1 MPWCP
6 ECGAEYREG
15 FTRCSECRVALVN
28 EPPPGTERPAEP
40 GPEWVEVAGYTT
52 VEEARFAQ
60 GLLQEQGIRAEV
72 VDKHV
77 VAYPFPQT
85 DEAEVLLLVAPAD
98 LDRADAMLAEAETG
112 RDALAEEA
120 DTGSEGTD
128 KESG

>member
-15 FTRCSECRVALVN
+15 FNRCSECGIPLVN
-28 EPPPGTERPAEP
+28 EPPPGTEQPAEL

-52 VEEARFAQ
+52 VEEARLAQ
-60 GLLQEQGIRAEV
+60 GLLEEQGIPAEV

-77 VAYPFPQT
+77 VLNPFPQV

-98 LDRADAMLAEAETG
+98 LDRADAVLAEAEAG
-112 RDALAEEA
+112 RDALPEDA
-120 DTGSEGTD
+120 DTAPEEDD
-128 KESG
+128 KESV